1 MNGGRLLSLF
11 GTLISVLTGSHA
23 IVEVTLES
31 RDSGFFLKPGDL
43 VEHGQQDGT
52 TSKSEKFTL
61 VHPSSPVTV
70 RAYYGPFSVKQTL
83 IVPSAS
89 KNWNSSQE
97 NLGGE
102 TERIPPLA
110 VPSGGDT
117 DVIAHVVT
125 HEVCRDQPV
134 LRVLFHSSR
143 ASDPKTRQNF
153 HNSHKEAL
161 CVALYVSYQEERVT
175 AACSPMSSRDG
186 VCLGEVLLPW
196 TWWPQLQAQPWKV
209 TKLHKATVKVEYAVL
224 QSHKVECTANS
235 LLVTVPAS
243 GSGMFLAHVV
253 LSNSHGSYEEV
264 KNDDVVRLLVPQ
276 APVYPRS
283 KVYVP
288 VYLQSYPIY
297 PLYVFVIRAR
307 VRSGLRILGAQ
318 ETYPSRWH
326 ISVDINTKQTVATL
340 KAFIKDKSEH
350 VSDSESSSLQ
360 ELFTWLFEVEEDTD
374 YHDNGRIIWQL
385 RYILDSAANDQYNFD
400 DDKVQMTSR
409 LDIQKDDV
417 HTVLPIAKST
427 QLLNTAVLTGKQVSQ
442 PMRVF
447 VISQAGK
454 VGDVTLQSSCHA
466 ADESILK
473 VSPSCTSVYLD
484 GSEIRGSQNASVLVK
499 YGTYTGQAHF
509 LVWMPQLPLEVKLSD
524 NKLSQVKGWR
534 TPRLQRRKFRR
545 PSSSSFGNHKNQA
558 SSHRR
563 DKTQKRTKH
572 KNKKWDGEREALD
585 VVCRLCYQQ
594 AGIQVFTR
602 FFSVDHNSGR
612 EAYLLSRQVSVS
624 ITELVSP
631 FLRVADSRI
640 AMLKGY
646 AIQGLVSG
654 RTEVQVLSPI
664 TGRVIGACEVQ
675 IGSDKITITHLEVSV
690 VTGLQL
696 SVHPVDEM
704 ANVFLAETTISH
716 HLTTQYQ
723 EGLLHINIHY
733 SDGTMTSL
741 SDITETDYHLSV
753 DTFDSGVVAFAPMAG
768 LHHPRVIAIGQGKG
782 DLLHVSLELSAH
794 CQKRRSQPLAMA
806 YSYVYVNFT
815 ESTLTGSVLSD
826 SIFRGKLGPHDRQL
840 NRVDGIRDVND
851 VLYQDGINSLEK
863 GKPYFY
869 EPTVQARQHTVGGHR
884 ANLTPL
890 EIGLYAM
897 LGVFCVASLVF
908 VVSCTVFAVRYKR
921 KQLPVAQSGESVA
934 HAHDWVWLGRATL
947 ERNSV
952 NTHCS
957 QTLLP
962 MNESQGNRGGIFQR
976 RDKSL
981 TGRSVGSGCRAS
993 NLSFPGSEIS
1003 IHITTNPQQAA
1014 NDTEDETSL
1023 IENGTINSLA
1033 NENALHLPSLID
1045 VESANKTS
1053 REKRVRI
1060 QTSVIPSPVLSDN
1073 HSKLNL
1079 QTTLSTFNT
1088 PPPVPPHQNLP
1099 IQRAIGQGLKENK
1112 NLLLVENPLA
1122 MDEINQMD
1130 WDTVARG
1137 MDYDQLMQ
1145 YFDNLKESDA

>member
-31 RDSGFFLKPGDL
+31 RDSGFFLKPGHL
-43 VEHGQQDGT
+43 VDHGQQGGT

-70 RAYYGPFSVKQTL
+70 RAFYGPFSVKQTL

-89 KNWNSSQE
+89 ENRNSSQE
-97 NLGGE
+97 NLEDE

-117 DVIAHVVT
+117 DVIAHIVT
-125 HEVCRDQPV
+125 HEVRRDQPV

-153 HNSHKEAL
+153 HDSHKGAL
-161 CVALYVSYQEERVT
+161 CVALYVSYQEERVM
-175 AACSPMSSRDG
+175 AVCNPMSSRDG

-209 TKLHKATVKVEYAVL
+209 TKLHKAAVRVEYAVL
-224 QSHKVECTANS
+224 QSHKLECTANS
-235 LLVTVPAS
+235 LLVTVPTG
-243 GSGMFLAHVV
+243 GSSMFLAHVV

-288 VYLQSYPIY
+288 VYLQSHPVY
-297 PLYVFVIRAR
+297 PLYVFVI
-307 VRSGLRILGAQ
+307 
-318 ETYPSRWH
+318 
-326 ISVDINTKQTVATL
+326 
-340 KAFIKDKSEH
+340 
-350 VSDSESSSLQ
+350 SLQ

-385 RYILDSAANDQYNFD
+385 RYVLDSAANDQYNFD

-545 PSSSSFGNHKNQA
+545 PSPSSFDNHDNQA
-558 SSHRR
+558 SSNRR
-563 DKTQKRTKH
+563 DKTQKRSKH
-572 KNKKWDGEREALD
+572 KNKKWNGEREALD
-585 VVCRLCYQQ
+585 VVCRLRYQQ

-640 AMLKGY
+640 AMLKGS

-675 IGSDKITITHLEVSV
+675 IGSDKTTITHLEVSV

-696 SVHPVDEM
+696 SVHPDDEM
-704 ANVFLAETTISH
+704 AKVFLAETAISH

-815 ESTLTGSVLSD
+815 ESTMTGSVLSD
-826 SIFRGKLGPHDRQL
+826 SRFRGKLGSRDRQL
-840 NRVDGIRDVND
+840 NRVDGIRDIND
-851 VLYQDGINSLEK
+851 VLYQDGINSLGK

-884 ANLTPL
+884 VNLTPL

-952 NTHCS
+952 NTRCS

-962 MNESQGNRGGIFQR
+962 MSDSQVNRGGIFQR

-1023 IENGTINSLA
+1023 IEKGTINSLA
-1033 NENALHLPSLID
+1033 NENALHLPSLVD
-1045 VESANKTS
+1045 VEPTNKTS

-1060 QTSVIPSPVLSDN
+1060 QTNLIPSPVLPGN
-1073 HSKLNL
+1073 HGKLNL